1 MIKTSELKEMIN
13 IKSFT
18 TLKKAYTQG
27 DFPSPIR
34 LSRHSIA
41 WENKEI
47 KTWILTRPKVKG
59 YPKLAFN
66 IPDINEET
74 PLKLLS
80 LKDVLKIT
88 TKNSPTTIY
97 TWMKKGEFPTPV
109 QILDR
114 KVGWLI
120 HEIEAWRAWRKKH
133 I

>member
-1 MIKTSELKEMIN
+1 MIKTSKLKEMIN
-13 IKSFT
+13 IKSFN

-27 DFPSPIR
+27 DLPQPVR
-34 LSRHSIA
+34 LSSHSIA
-41 WENKEI
+41 WENEEI
-47 KTWILTRPKVKG
+47 KTWILSRPKVKG
-59 YPKLAFN
+59 YPKLSFN
-66 IPDINEET
+66 IPEIHEET

-97 TWMKKGEFPTPV
+97 TWMQKGDFPAPV

-114 KVGWLI
+114 KVGWLM
-120 HEIEAWRAWRKKH
+120 HELEAWVTWRKKH